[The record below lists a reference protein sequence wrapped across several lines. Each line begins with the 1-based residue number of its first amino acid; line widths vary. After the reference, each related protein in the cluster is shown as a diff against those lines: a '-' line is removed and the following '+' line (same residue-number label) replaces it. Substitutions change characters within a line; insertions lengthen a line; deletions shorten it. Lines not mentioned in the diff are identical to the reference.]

1 MKARFVFVLMA
12 ALITVALHAQDQ
24 PPPPAATATPGVF
37 EAPPTLSAAAI
48 LKAEFYQGP
57 NFQVRDPVPTY
68 AGANAFTIDSDFGVF
83 TADGNAMLMRRVA
96 EIQGIAAL
104 QAMSQTSEFT
114 QAAAQ
119 AAETPLNV
127 AQDLVT
133 NPLPTIASVPRG
145 ILSFLNQAGQAV
157 KDVAEGDQ
165 TGLGQGQLVENLSGF
180 AKTKRDLAIK
190 LGVDPYCNNEVF
202 QRELN
207 KVAWPAFLGKFA
219 VGLGMGEIGGE
230 AGAALHGL
238 NWTATLQNS
247 LRDKSPGELR
257 LMNLGLLTNNMGIAP
272 EAANAFLNNNAI
284 SPTTQTLIVAA
295 LAQLGNIPGQG
306 EFILQAANSQ
316 DEHDALAFQQSVQ
329 IMAKLNNTAPIAR
342 ITHLN
347 GLTVCQTNDGTVV
360 VPIQWD
366 YVSWTPVTE
375 RFITALKAAHFDSPA
390 TGYLVALTGVVSPMA
405 GEALAAR
412 GIKVLEKQL
421 PNPLK

>member
-1 MKARFVFVLMA
+1 MKPATVILLA
-12 ALITVALHAQDQ
+12 CTALAGSASLYAQ
-24 PPPPAATATPGVF
+24 TPSTPTTPEAF
-37 EAPPTLSAAAI
+37 ESLPTLNATTI
-48 LKAEFYQGP
+48 LQPQYLAGP
-57 NFQVRDPVPTY
+57 NFTVRNPVPTY
-68 AGANAFTIDSDFGVF
+68 SGSNQYTIDSDYGVF

-104 QAMSQTSEFT
+104 QAISQTSEFT

-165 TGLGQGQLVENLSGF
+165 SDMGQGQLVENLSGF

-190 LGVDPYCNNEVF
+190 LAVDPYCNNEVF

-219 VGLGMGEIGGE
+219 VGLGMGAIGGG

-238 NWTATLQNS
+238 SWTATLQNS

-257 LMNLGLLTNNMGIAP
+257 LMNLGLLTNNMGISP
-272 EAANAFLNNNAI
+272 EAASAFLNNNSI
-284 SPTTQTLIVAA
+284 SPTTQTLTVAA
-295 LAQLGNIPGQG
+295 LAQLGNISGQG

-329 IMAKLNNTAPIAR
+329 IMAELNNTAPIAR
-342 ITHLN
+342 ISHLN
-347 GLTVCQTNDGTVV
+347 GLTICQTNDGTVV

-366 YVSWTPVTE
+366 YVSWTPMTE

>member
-1 MKARFVFVLMA
+1 MKPATVILLA
-12 ALITVALHAQDQ
+12 CTALAGSASLYAQ
-24 PPPPAATATPGVF
+24 TPSTPTTPEAF
-37 EAPPTLSAAAI
+37 ESLPTLNATTI
-48 LKAEFYQGP
+48 LQPQYLAGP
-57 NFQVRDPVPTY
+57 NFTVRNPVPTY
-68 AGANAFTIDSDFGVF
+68 SGSNQYTIDSDYGVF

-104 QAMSQTSEFT
+104 QAISQTSEFT

-165 TGLGQGQLVENLSGF
+165 SDMGQGQLVENLSGF
-180 AKTKRDLAIK
+180 TKTKRDLAIK

-219 VGLGMGEIGGE
+219 VGLGMGAIGGG

-257 LMNLGLLTNNMGIAP
+257 LMNLGLLTNNMGISP
-272 EAANAFLNNNAI
+272 EAANAFLNNNSI
-284 SPTTQTLIVAA
+284 SPATQTLTVAA

-329 IMAKLNNTAPIAR
+329 IMAELNNTAPIAR
-342 ITHLN
+342 ISHLN
-347 GLTVCQTNDGTVV
+347 GLTICQTNDGTVV

-366 YVSWTPVTE
+366 YVSWTPMTE